1 MMTQMWN
8 SILKLK
14 IWSDSR
20 GQDVVEYALAAGFIA
35 GVAVALS
42 PALGSSIIN
51 IFGKVVLALQGN
63 GGGTASPTT

>member
-1 MMTQMWN
+1 MTQLWN

-20 GQDVVEYALAAGFIA
+20 GQDLVEYALAAGFVA
-35 GVAVALS
+35 GAVVALS
-42 PALGSSIIN
+42 PALGSSLIS
-51 IFGKVVLALQGN
+51 IFSKVAVQLQAN